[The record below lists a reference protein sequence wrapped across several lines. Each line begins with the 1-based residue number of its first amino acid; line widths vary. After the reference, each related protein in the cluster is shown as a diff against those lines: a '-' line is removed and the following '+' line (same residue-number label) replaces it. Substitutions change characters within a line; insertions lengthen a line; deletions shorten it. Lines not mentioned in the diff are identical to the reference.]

1 MMEKL
6 KNFGTDLKYA
16 FHVITHPLDGFWDL
30 KHEKRGRSYIA
41 VLFLVLYVITDIL
54 NKQFN
59 NYTFNTYKVFPEQI
73 NIVGTFVS
81 TALVVI
87 IWVAANWGLT
97 TLFDGEGSIKD
108 VFLYTGY
115 SMLPLVLSQIAL
127 IPLTNILT
135 VNEATIVTL
144 VTVIGYGW
152 AGILLYTGT
161 MTTHQY
167 SGGKTF
173 IILLFILLGM
183 VIIVF
188 LSILFFFLVQ
198 EIWNFIY
205 TIYLEL
211 ELRR

>member
-1 MMEKL
+1 MGKL
-6 KNFGTDLKYA
+6 KNFGIDLRYA

-41 VLFLVLYVITDIL
+41 VLFLILYVVTNIL

-59 NYTFNTYKVFPEQI
+59 NYTFNALKVFPEQI
-73 NIVGTFVS
+73 NLVGTFVS
-81 TALVVI
+81 TTLIVA

-97 TLFDGEGSIKD
+97 TLFDGEGSMKD

-115 SMLPLVLSQIAL
+115 SMLPLVLAQIVL
-127 IPLTNILT
+127 IPLTNVLT

-152 AGILLYTGT
+152 TGILLYTGT

-173 IILLFILLGM
+173 LILLAILLGM
-183 VIIVF
+183 AIIVF
-188 LSILFFFLVQ
+188 LGILFFFLVQ

>member
-1 MMEKL
+1 MEKL

-30 KHEKRGRSYIA
+30 KHEKRGRTYIA
-41 VLFLVLYVITDIL
+41 VLFLVMYVITNIL

-59 NYTFNTYKVFPEQI
+59 NYTFNTYKVFPEDI
-73 NIVGTFVS
+73 NIVGTFVT

-97 TLFDGEGSIKD
+97 TLFDGEGSMKD

-115 SMLPLVLSQIAL
+115 SMLPLVLAQIIL
-127 IPLTNILT
+127 VPLTNILT

-152 AGILLYTGT
+152 SALLLYAGT

-173 IILLFILLGM
+173 IIILAILLGM

-188 LSILFFFLVQ
+188 ISILFFFLVQ

-205 TIYLEL
+205 TVYREL

>member
-1 MMEKL
+1 MEKL
-6 KNFGTDLKYA
+6 KNFGADLKYA
-16 FHVITHPLDGFWDL
+16 FHVICHPLDGFWDL
-30 KHEKRGRSYIA
+30 KHEKRGRAYIA
-41 VLFLVLYVITDIL
+41 VLFLLMYVITSIL

-59 NYTFNTYKVFPEQI
+59 NYTFNEFKVFPEDI
-73 NIVGTFVS
+73 NIVGTFFT
-81 TALVVI
+81 TALVVV
-87 IWVAANWGLT
+87 IWVASNWGLT
-97 TLFDGEGSIKD
+97 TLFDGEGSMKD

-115 SMLPLVLSQIAL
+115 SMLPLVLSQIIL

-144 VTVIGYGW
+144 VTVLGYGW
-152 AGILLYTGT
+152 SALLLYTGT

-173 IILLFILLGM
+173 IILLAILLGM

-188 LSILFFFLVQ
+188 LGILFFFLVQ

-205 TIYLEL
+205 TIYREL

>member
-1 MMEKL
+1 MEKL

-41 VLFLVLYVITDIL
+41 VFFLIMYVITDIL

-59 NYTFNTYKVFPEQI
+59 NYTFNTYKVFPENI
-73 NIVGTFVS
+73 NIIGTFVS

-97 TLFDGEGSIKD
+97 TLFDGEGSMKD

-115 SMLPLVLSQIAL
+115 SMLPLVLSQIVL

-144 VTVIGYGW
+144 VTVVGYGW
-152 AGILLYTGT
+152 TAILLYTGT

-173 IILLFILLGM
+173 LILLFILLGM

-198 EIWNFIY
+198 EIWNFVY

>member
-1 MMEKL
+1 VKEKL
-6 KNFGTDLKYA
+6 KNFGKDLKYS

-30 KHEKRGRSYIA
+30 KHEKRGRAYIA
-41 VLFLVLYVITDIL
+41 VLFLILYVLTGIL

-59 NYTFNTYKVFPEQI
+59 NYTFNTYKVFPENI
-73 NIVGTFVS
+73 DIVGSFTTTF
-81 TALVVI
+81 LVVV

-97 TLFDGEGSIKD
+97 TLFDGEGSMKD

-115 SMLPLVLSQIAL
+115 SMLPLVLSQIVL
-127 IPLTNILT
+127 IPLTNVLT

-144 VTVIGYGW
+144 VTVVGYGW
-152 AGILLYTGT
+152 SAILLYTGT

-173 IILLFILLGM
+173 IILLAILLGM

-188 LSILFFFLVQ
+188 LGVLFFFLVQ

-205 TIYLEL
+205 TIYREL

>member
-1 MMEKL
+1 MQKL
-6 KNFGTDLKYA
+6 KNFGNDIKYA

-30 KHEKRGRSYIA
+30 KHEKRGRGYIA
-41 VLFLVLYVITDIL
+41 VLFLVLYVLTTIL

-59 NYTFNTYKVFPEQI
+59 NYTFNPTKVFPEQI
-73 NIVGTFVS
+73 DIVGTFVS
-81 TALVVI
+81 TALIVI
-87 IWVAANWGLT
+87 IWVASNWGLT
-97 TLFDGEGSIKD
+97 TLFDGEGSMKD
-108 VFLYTGY
+108 VFFYTGY

-152 AGILLYTGT
+152 TGILLYTGT

-173 IILLFILLGM
+173 LILLAILLGM

-188 LSILFFFLVQ
+188 LGILFFFLVQ

-211 ELRR
+211 ELRK

>member
-1 MMEKL
+1 MELL
-6 KNFGTDLKYA
+6 KKFGADLKYA

-30 KHEKRGRSYIA
+30 KHEKRGRGYIA
-41 VLFLVLYVITDIL
+41 VIFLILYVLTGIL
-54 NKQFN
+54 NSQFN
-59 NYTFNTYKVFPEQI
+59 NYTFNELKVFPERI
-73 NIVGTFVS
+73 NIVGSFVT
-81 TALVVI
+81 TALVVV

-97 TLFDGEGSIKD
+97 TLFDGEGSMKD

-115 SMLPLVLSQIAL
+115 SMLPLVLSQIIL
-127 IPLTNILT
+127 LPLTNVLT

-144 VTVIGYGW
+144 VTVVGYGW
-152 AGILLYTGT
+152 TGILLYTGT

-173 IILLFILLGM
+173 LILLAILLGM

-188 LSILFFFLVQ
+188 LGMLFFFLVQ

>member
-1 MMEKL
+1 MGKL

-30 KHEKRGRSYIA
+30 KHEKRGRNYIA
-41 VLFLVLYVITDIL
+41 VFFLLMYVVTTIL
-54 NKQFN
+54 NQQFN
-59 NYTFNTYKVFPEQI
+59 NYTFNELKVFPERI
-73 NIVGTFVS
+73 NIVGTLVS
-81 TALVVI
+81 TILVVV
-87 IWVAANWGLT
+87 IWVASNWGLT
-97 TLFDGEGSIKD
+97 TLFDGEGSMRD

-115 SMLPLVLSQIAL
+115 SMLPLVLSQIIL

-152 AGILLYTGT
+152 TGILLYTGT

-188 LSILFFFLVQ
+188 LSVLFFFLVQ

>member
-1 MMEKL
+1 MEKL
-6 KNFGTDLKYA
+6 KNFGNDLKYA

-59 NYTFNTYKVFPEQI
+59 NYTFNAFKVTPEDI
-73 NIVGTFVS
+73 NIIGTFVS
-81 TALVVI
+81 VALIVV

-97 TLFDGEGSIKD
+97 TLFDGEGSMKD
-108 VFLYTGY
+108 VFIYTGY
-115 SMLPLVLSQIAL
+115 SMLPLVLSQIIL
-127 IPLTNILT
+127 IPLTNVLT
-135 VNEATIVTL
+135 VNEAVIVSLISTIG
-144 VTVIGYGW
+144 IGW
-152 AGILLYTGT
+152 TAILLYTGT

-167 SGGKTF
+167 TGGKTF
-173 IILLFILLGM
+173 ITLLAILLGM

-188 LSILFFFLVQ
+188 LSVLFFFLVQ
-198 EIWNFIY
+198 EIWNFGF
-205 TIYLEL
+205 TIYREL

>member
-1 MMEKL
+1 MEKL

-30 KHEKRGRSYIA
+30 KHEKRGRNYIA
-41 VLFLVLYVITDIL
+41 VFFLVMFVITTIL
-54 NKQFN
+54 NQQFN
-59 NYTFNTYKVFPEQI
+59 NYTFNELKVFPERI

-81 TALVVI
+81 TALIVI
-87 IWVAANWGLT
+87 IWVASNWGLT
-97 TLFDGEGSIKD
+97 TLFDGEGSMRD

-115 SMLPLVLSQIAL
+115 SMLTLVLSQIVL

-152 AGILLYTGT
+152 TGILLYTGT

-167 SGGKTF
+167 TGGKTF

-188 LSILFFFLVQ
+188 LSVLFFFLVQ
-198 EIWNFIY
+198 EIWNFVY

>member
-1 MMEKL
+1 MEKL

-30 KHEKRGRSYIA
+30 KHEKRGRNYIA
-41 VLFLVLYVITDIL
+41 VFFLVMFVITTIL
-54 NKQFN
+54 NQQFN
-59 NYTFNTYKVFPEQI
+59 NYTFNELKVFPERI

-81 TALVVI
+81 TALIVI
-87 IWVAANWGLT
+87 IWVASNWGLT
-97 TLFDGEGSIKD
+97 TLFDGEGSMRD

-115 SMLPLVLSQIAL
+115 SMLPLVLSQIVL

-152 AGILLYTGT
+152 TGILLYTGT

-167 SGGKTF
+167 TGGKTF

-188 LSILFFFLVQ
+188 LSVLFFFLVQ
-198 EIWNFIY
+198 EIWNFVY

>member
-1 MMEKL
+1 MEML
-6 KNFGTDLKYA
+6 KKFGTDLKYA

-41 VLFLVLYVITDIL
+41 VLFLIMYVITNIL

-97 TLFDGEGSIKD
+97 TLFDGEGSMKD

-135 VNEATIVTL
+135 VNEATIITL

-152 AGILLYTGT
+152 SAILLYTGT

-188 LSILFFFLVQ
+188 LSVLFFFLVQ

>member
-1 MMEKL
+1 MKEKI
-6 KNFGTDLKYA
+6 KNFGNDLKYS

-30 KHEKRGRSYIA
+30 KHEKRGRAYIA
-41 VLFLVLYVITDIL
+41 VFFLVMYVITGIL

-59 NYTFNTYKVFPEQI
+59 NYTFNTYKVFPENI
-73 NIVGTFVS
+73 NIIGSFVS
-81 TALVVI
+81 TFLVVV

-97 TLFDGEGSIKD
+97 TLFDGEGSMKD

-115 SMLPLVLSQIAL
+115 SMLPLVLSQILL
-127 IPLTNILT
+127 IPLTNVLT

-144 VTVIGYGW
+144 VTVLGYGW
-152 AGILLYTGT
+152 TAILLYTGT

-173 IILLFILLGM
+173 IIILAILLGM

-188 LSILFFFLVQ
+188 LSVLFFFLVQ

-205 TIYLEL
+205 TIYREL

>member
-1 MMEKL
+1 MEKL
-6 KNFGTDLKYA
+6 KNFGKDLKYA

-30 KHEKRGRSYIA
+30 KHEKRGRGYIA
-41 VLFLVLYVITDIL
+41 VLFLVLYVLTDIL

-59 NYTFNTYKVFPEQI
+59 NYTFNELKVFPEQI

-81 TALVVI
+81 TALIVVV
-87 IWVAANWGLT
+87 WVAANWGLT
-97 TLFDGEGSIKD
+97 TLFDGEGSMKD

-115 SMLPLVLSQIAL
+115 SMLPLVLSQIVL

-152 AGILLYTGT
+152 TGILLYTGT

-173 IILLFILLGM
+173 LILLAILLGM

-188 LSILFFFLVQ
+188 LGVLFFFLVQ
-198 EIWNFIY
+198 EIWNFVY

-211 ELRR
+211 ELRK

>member
-1 MMEKL
+1 MGRL
-6 KNFGTDLKYA
+6 KNLGKDLKYA

-41 VLFLVLYVITDIL
+41 VLFLILYVLTNIFDM
-54 NKQFN
+54 QFN
-59 NYTFNTYKVFPEQI
+59 NYTFNTYKVFPERI
-73 NIVGTFVS
+73 NMVGSFVT
-81 TALVVI
+81 TALVVV

-97 TLFDGEGSIKD
+97 TLFDGEGSMKD
-108 VFLYTGY
+108 VFIYTGY
-115 SMLPLVLSQIAL
+115 SMLPLVLSQILL

-135 VNEATIVTL
+135 INEATIVSL
-144 VTVIGYGW
+144 VTVLGYGW
-152 AGILLYTGT
+152 TAILLYTGT

-173 IILLFILLGM
+173 LILLAILLGM

-188 LSILFFFLVQ
+188 LGVLFFFLVQ

-205 TIYLEL
+205 TIYMEL
-211 ELRR
+211 ELRS